1 MCQIIQPRSS
11 PTITSPIPEADME
24 NASAEQFDDGG
35 HTGTDYDPSDDPNA
49 FADSEGNGEL
59 DVHVLNLLR
68 QQYIDNFHSSEQER
82 YHHYFN
88 LINPRRHSEICDAP
102 NDNINECNN
111 TTSEHES
118 SSTESNTSTP
128 ENSDTQIQ
136 QPDWSKVNDKSKRV
150 MYHDMLAFQTHL
162 LSVIS
167 SFRRVPLALFD
178 RIMEVFFV
186 WVINGN
192 LDFNSRYFHASR
204 ASLLNELKTI
214 HNMKGVKSKLASVRM
229 QNGSSS
235 AGVVLFDFVGIINHM
250 FQDSRIF
257 CKENIAAGYCIWSG
271 KAEDCG
277 VYGEI
282 HTGTKWKEAVEH
294 YIGDDPNRFPLSL
307 ISFIDETH
315 TDLKEGNLTVSP
327 VMIQI
332 SWLNFETRKKTYSMF
347 PIGFIPNLSFGK
359 SKKDKNTVNGLK
371 DEHNCLFAIFESLI
385 DISKS
390 ESRGFNMTVLG
401 RSVTA
406 VPWIHFIIGD
416 IKGNNRLFAA
426 FNNNQG
432 LTKRPH
438 RMCKCDDLSS
448 IPEQIANGSPFQKS
462 RR

>member
-11 PTITSPIPEADME
+11 PTITSPVAEADEE

-49 FADSEGNGEL
+49 FADSEGNGGL
-59 DVHVLNLLR
+59 DVRVLDLLR
-68 QQYIDNFHSSEQER
+68 QQYIDNFHPSEQER

-111 TTSEHES
+111 TPSGHES

-128 ENSDTQIQ
+128 ENVDTQIQ

-214 HNMKGVKSKLASVRM
+214 HN
-229 QNGSSS
+229 
-235 AGVVLFDFVGIINHM
+235 
-250 FQDSRIF
+250 
-257 CKENIAAGYCIWSG
+257 
-271 KAEDCG
+271 
-277 VYGEI
+277 
-282 HTGTKWKEAVEH
+282 
-294 YIGDDPNRFPLSL
+294 LSL
-307 ISFIDETH
+307 IH
-315 TDLKEGNLTVSP
+315 
-327 VMIQI
+327 I
-332 SWLNFETRKKTYSMF
+332 SEPTRR
-347 PIGFIPNLSFGK
+347 
-359 SKKDKNTVNGLK
+359 
-371 DEHNCLFAIFESLI
+371 
-385 DISKS
+385 
-390 ESRGFNMTVLG
+390 SRP
-401 RSVTA
+401 S
-406 VPWIHFIIGD
+406 
-416 IKGNNRLFAA
+416 
-426 FNNNQG
+426 
-432 LTKRPH
+432 TK
-438 RMCKCDDLSS
+438 
-448 IPEQIANGSPFQKS
+448 
-462 RR
+462 